1 MLGNSNLRTVKSL
14 PFGEVW
20 DRAAV
25 PIHRL
30 FFQGCTE
37 NAVDFPPAFGENTLA
52 FCDEGITAA
61 IKSCR
66 DRLIHIRL
74 RRCTQQLA
82 ADQQEQIALAQGQ
95 SLDIRFFNL
104 HRGDNGVVIGYIF
117 IGDHGLHQRKEVAA
131 AIKRR
136 QLYRQVDHTGDR
148 FRHVGGQ
155 IAAVRAGIGQQLL
168 FVEAL
173 GVV

>member
-1 MLGNSNLRTVKSL
+1 M
-14 PFGEVW
+14 
-20 DRAAV
+20 
-25 PIHRL
+25 
-30 FFQGCTE
+30 
-37 NAVDFPPAFGENTLA
+37 
-52 FCDEGITAA
+52 
-61 IKSCR
+61 
-66 DRLIHIRL
+66 
-74 RRCTQQLA
+74 
-82 ADQQEQIALAQGQ
+82 
-95 SLDIRFFNL
+95 
-104 HRGDNGVVIGYIF
+104 VIGYIF